1 MTAPLVF
8 DDLTYIPIAEAAVGS
23 HFSTEYLAR
32 LARTGRLRGR
42 IVAHMWF
49 IEMHSLQQ
57 FIGSRDRRKSSR
69 RLSVYHKAAA
79 SQAAIASN

>member
-1 MTAPLVF
+1 MIEALIF
-8 DDLTYIPIAEAAVGS
+8 DNLTYISMADAIAGS
-23 HFSTEYLAR
+23 NLSSEYLAR

-57 FIGSRDRRKSSR
+57 FLCARNTKEQREQFVHPAAGS
-69 RLSVYHKAAA
+69 Y
-79 SQAAIASN
+79 